1 MRHLLTKVAVKN
13 YPVLSVEFDDG
24 IAGDI
29 DMSNDIATKPIFAEL
44 QDPVFFGSVS
54 IGRDGSCLGWKL
66 DDLGNEIDLSADG
79 LRTDIEVQ
87 IVRER
92 AARYRASR
100 QAAE

>member
-1 MRHLLTKVAVKN
+1 MRHNLTKVDVKK

-44 QDPVFFGSVS
+44 RDPVFFASVS
-54 IGRDGSCLGWKL
+54 VGRGGDCLGWKL
-66 DDLGNEIDLSADG
+66 DDVGNEIDLSADG
-79 LRTDIEVQ
+79 LRNDVEVE
-87 IVRER
+87 IVRAR